1 MDNLIFRKVKKEHLS
16 QVHKLLNQLK
26 LIDKNKIDLDLAWD
40 NFSQNTSVNSIVG
53 ILDDKIIAYGSIII
67 ENKIR
72 GEVAGHIEDIVVD
85 ENYRGLYIGNKLI
98 NELVNISKKNNC
110 YRVTLFCKE
119 HLTKFYS
126 RIGFKV
132 DSVNMKKYVNKE

>member
-1 MDNLIFRKVKKEHLS
+1 MDNLIFREVKKEDLS
-16 QVHKLLNQLK
+16 QVHKLLDQLK
-26 LIDKNKIDLDLAWD
+26 LIDKNKTDLDLAWD

-72 GEVAGHIEDIVVD
+72 GEVAGHIEDIVVN

-98 NELVNISKKNNC
+98 NELVNISKINNC
-110 YRVTLFCKE
+110 YRITLFCKE
-119 HLTKFYS
+119 RLTKFYS

-132 DSVNMKKYVNKE
+132 DSVNMKKYVNKD

>member
-1 MDNLIFRKVKKEHLS
+1 MDNLIFREVKKEDLS
-16 QVHKLLNQLK
+16 QVHKLLDQLK
-26 LIDKNKIDLDLAWD
+26 LIDKNKIDLDLSWD
-40 NFSQNTSVNSIVG
+40 NFSKNTNVNSIVG

-98 NELVNISKKNNC
+98 NELVNISKINNC
-110 YRVTLFCKE
+110 YRITLFCKE
-119 HLTKFYS
+119 RLTKFYS

-132 DSVNMKKYVNKE
+132 DSVNMKKYVNKD